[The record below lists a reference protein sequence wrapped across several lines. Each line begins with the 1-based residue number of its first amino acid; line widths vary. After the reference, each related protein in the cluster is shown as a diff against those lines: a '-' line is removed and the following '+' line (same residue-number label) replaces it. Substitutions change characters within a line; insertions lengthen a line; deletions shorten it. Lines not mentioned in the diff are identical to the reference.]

1 MDWVLDA
8 SIALAWAL
16 PDEAS
21 DQADRFLSRVT
32 AKDVLWVP
40 SLWWYE
46 VANALVV
53 AERRKRLTE
62 ADGIHLIDLYRA
74 LPIKTDMVS
83 GTAVIEQL
91 RTLARQYNLSAY
103 DVAYL
108 ELALRKGLG
117 LATADLNLQS
127 ASKKAGVRI
136 LRHS

>member
-83 GTAVIEQL
+83 GTAVVEQL
-91 RTLARQYNLSAY
+91 RTLARQYNLTAY

>member
-46 VANALVV
+46 VANALVL

-83 GTAVIEQL
+83 GAAVIEQL

-136 LRHS
+136 LRH

>member
-62 ADGIHLIDLYRA
+62 ADGICR
-74 LPIKTDMVS
+74 TDHPNPYLRREVCL
-83 GTAVIEQL
+83 TAVTRNLFLKIE
-91 RTLARQYNLSAY
+91 A
-103 DVAYL
+103 
-108 ELALRKGLG
+108 
-117 LATADLNLQS
+117 
-127 ASKKAGVRI
+127 
-136 LRHS
+136 

>member
-91 RTLARQYNLSAY
+91 RTLARQYNLTAY

-136 LRHS
+136 LRH

>member
-21 DQADRFLSRVT
+21 DQADRFLSRIT

-127 ASKKAGVRI
+127 ASKKAGVKI
-136 LRHS
+136 LRH

>member
-117 LATADLNLQS
+117 LATADRNLQS
-127 ASKKAGVRI
+127 ASKKAGVKI
-136 LRHS
+136 LRH

>member
-127 ASKKAGVRI
+127 ASKKAGVKI
-136 LRHS
+136 LRH

>member
-136 LRHS
+136 LRH